1 MSQPPSRPVPVML
14 ATLGVVLVAILGFAI
29 YVGRNV
35 GGPTSSTTGTSP
47 SVSASASASTVSP
60 AASGA
65 SCSGLNFGPQ
75 LQPQPGDAG
84 KRSYSAP
91 PAIVINTTHHYLV
104 TMKTTKGD
112 ITLCLDPQLAPL
124 TVNNFVFLA
133 RNRFYDG
140 LAFHRIVAD
149 FVIQGGDPQGTGSGG
164 PGYKFADEPVK
175 GQYTAGALAMANS
188 GANTN
193 GSQFFI
199 CTVDDSAKLQKLYN
213 LFGYVQTGM
222 DVVLT
227 ISKVAVDSASRPL
240 SPVVM
245 TTVTVQEQII

>member
-1 MSQPPSRPVPVML
+1 M
-14 ATLGVVLVAILGFAI
+14 
-29 YVGRNV
+29 
-35 GGPTSSTTGTSP
+35 
-47 SVSASASASTVSP
+47 
-60 AASGA
+60 
-65 SCSGLNFGPQ
+65 
-75 LQPQPGDAG
+75 
-84 KRSYSAP
+84 
-91 PAIVINTTHHYLV
+91 
-104 TMKTTKGD
+104 
-112 ITLCLDPQLAPL
+112 
-124 TVNNFVFLA
+124 
-133 RNRFYDG
+133 
-140 LAFHRIVAD
+140 AD